1 MSNDGTSLWFAEALL
16 ETGWAPGVRLQL
28 RDGAIVGIEAD
39 VARAS
44 GEEGGAVA
52 LPGLV
57 NVHSHAFQ
65 RAMAGLTERRGPS
78 ADDFWSWR
86 ELMYRFLDRGG
97 AEEIE
102 VPENHVGF
110 VAIEGG
116 RWPAAVVVPE
126 KADEIEADLGTGKG
140 AELFGHVGAETR
152 QPAGMARTVVRAR
165 RALAGRP
172 EPFGGRER
180 VSAWRWLR
188 GGGLDEEQQNQRKGR
203 FHVHI
208 FKD

>member
-1 MSNDGTSLWFAEALL
+1 MHGEQRGDRNEIRMGNDGV
-16 ETGWAPGVRLQL
+16 GVGKGPLAGGGF
-28 RDGAIVGIEAD
+28 DEIPEEVGFDEL
-39 VARAS
+39 
-44 GEEGGAVA
+44 AV
-52 LPGLV
+52 G
-57 NVHSHAFQ
+57 S
-65 RAMAGLTERRGPS
+65 
-78 ADDFWSWR
+78 
-86 ELMYRFLDRGG
+86 G

-140 AELFGHVGAETR
+140 AELFGHVGAEKR